1 MKLTLISSA
10 LALAFGMS
18 ASAYANPV
26 VNGSDAGRGAG
37 NDSVTQSAT
46 A

>member
-26 VNGSDAGRGAG
+26 VNGSDAGRGCG
-37 NDSVTQSAT
+37 
-46 A
+46 